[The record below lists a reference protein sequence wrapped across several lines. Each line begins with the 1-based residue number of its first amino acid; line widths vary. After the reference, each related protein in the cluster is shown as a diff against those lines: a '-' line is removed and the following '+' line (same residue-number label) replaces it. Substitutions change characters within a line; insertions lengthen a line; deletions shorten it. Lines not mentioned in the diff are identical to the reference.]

1 MSLGLRR
8 CVEGNKV
15 EAERSY
21 HEITLLL
28 LLARVVVKIL
38 GYYVNSSRNI
48 LLEYDFLC
56 FILCS
61 QRDPVPLVGNRLV
74 LSVYFLICS

>member
-21 HEITLLL
+21 LEITLLL

-38 GYYVNSSRNI
+38 D
-48 LLEYDFLC
+48 LLCKFHHEYLAG
-56 FILCS
+56 I
-61 QRDPVPLVGNRLV
+61 
-74 LSVYFLICS
+74 